1 MKTINNY
8 IHERL
13 ILSKT
18 GKQQE
23 ITFDMLFD
31 LIRKNAPEE
40 DIYFSSIFGHDN
52 KIFLDKN
59 YSNKS
64 NKFYPGLELETIIVY
79 NHFRIIELTQ
89 VDDDN
94 NMWTAAR
101 IGNNKELYEAFEP
114 EVIECIYNYLENYK
128 NKKWYSKSNIFYIS
142 N

>member
-8 IHERL
+8 INERL

-18 GKQQE
+18 GKHQE

-31 LIRKNAPEE
+31 LIRKNASDE

-64 NKFYPGLELETIIVY
+64 NKFYPGLELESFIVY
-79 NHFRIIELTQ
+79 NGTIKIIELTQ
-89 VDDDN
+89 VDDN

-101 IGNNKELYEAFEP
+101 ISNNAELYEAFEP
-114 EVIECIYNYLENYK
+114 EVIECIYNYFENYK
-128 NKKWYSKSNIFYIS
+128 K
-142 N
+142 

>member
-89 VDDDN
+89 ADDDN
-94 NMWTAAR
+94 VLWTAAR
-101 IGNNKELYEAFEP
+101 ITNNDELHEAFKP
-114 EVIECIYNYLENYK
+114 EVIERIYDYFENYK
-128 NKKWYSKSNIFYIS
+128 K
-142 N
+142 

>member
-13 ILSKT
+13 VLSKT

-59 YSNKS
+59 YSHKS

-101 IGNNKELYEAFEP
+101 ITNNEELHEAFKP
-114 EVIECIYNYLENYK
+114 EVIERIYDYIENYK
-128 NKKWYSKSNIFYIS
+128 NKN
-142 N
+142 

>member
-8 IHERL
+8 IQERL
-13 ILSKT
+13 VLSKNR
-18 GKQQE
+18 KHQE

-64 NKFYPGLELETIIVY
+64 NKFYPGLELETLIVY

-101 IGNNKELYEAFEP
+101 IGNNTELYDAFEP
-114 EVIECIYNYLENYK
+114 EVIERIYDYIENYK
-128 NKKWYSKSNIFYIS
+128 K
-142 N
+142 

>member
-1 MKTINNY
+1 MKNLKDI
-8 IHERL
+8 ILEKL
-13 ILSKT
+13 IISKT
-18 GKQQE
+18 KNKQE

-31 LIRKNAPEE
+31 LIRQNALEE

-64 NKFYPGLELETIIVY
+64 NKFYPGLELETFIVY
-79 NHFRIIELTQ
+79 KHFRIIELTQ

-101 IGNNKELYEAFEP
+101 IGNNTELYEAFEP
-114 EVIECIYNYLENYK
+114 EVIERIYDYIENYK
-128 NKKWYSKSNIFYIS
+128 K
-142 N
+142 

>member
-13 ILSKT
+13 ILSKNE
-18 GKQQE
+18 KQPE

-31 LIRKNAPEE
+31 LIRKNFPEE

-64 NKFYPGLELETIIVY
+64 NKFYPGLELETFIVY

-101 IGNNKELYEAFEP
+101 IGNNRELYEAFEP
-114 EVIECIYNYLENYK
+114 EVIERIYDYIENYK
-128 NKKWYSKSNIFYIS
+128 K
-142 N
+142 

>member
-8 IHERL
+8 IYERL

-64 NKFYPGLELETIIVY
+64 NKFYPGLELETLIVY

-101 IGNNKELYEAFEP
+101 IGNNAELYEAFEP
-114 EVIECIYNYLENYK
+114 EVIECIYNYIENYK
-128 NKKWYSKSNIFYIS
+128 K
-142 N
+142 

>member
-13 ILSKT
+13 ILSKN
-18 GKQQE
+18 GKQPE

-64 NKFYPGLELETIIVY
+64 NKFYPGLELETMIAY
-79 NHFRIIELTQ
+79 KGSNKIIELTQ

-101 IGNNKELYEAFEP
+101 ITNNEELHEAFKP
-114 EVIECIYNYLENYK
+114 EVIERIYDYFENYK
-128 NKKWYSKSNIFYIS
+128 K
-142 N
+142 

>member
-1 MKTINNY
+1 MKNLKDI
-8 IHERL
+8 ILEKL
-13 ILSKT
+13 IISKT
-18 GKQQE
+18 KNKQE

-31 LIRKNAPEE
+31 LIRQNAPEE

-64 NKFYPGLELETIIVY
+64 NKFYPGLELETFIVY
-79 NHFRIIELTQ
+79 KHFRIIELTQ

-101 IGNNKELYEAFEP
+101 IGNNAELYEAFEP
-114 EVIECIYNYLENYK
+114 DVIERIYDYIENYK
-128 NKKWYSKSNIFYIS
+128 K
-142 N
+142 

>member
-18 GKQQE
+18 GKHQE

-64 NKFYPGLELETIIVY
+64 NKFYPGLELETLIVY

-101 IGNNKELYEAFEP
+101 IGNNTELYDAFEP
-114 EVIECIYNYLENYK
+114 EVIERIYDYIENYK
-128 NKKWYSKSNIFYIS
+128 K
-142 N
+142 

>member
-114 EVIECIYNYLENYK
+114 EVIERIYDYFENYK
-128 NKKWYSKSNIFYIS
+128 K
-142 N
+142 

>member
-13 ILSKT
+13 VLSKT
-18 GKQQE
+18 KTPQE
-23 ITFDMLFD
+23 ITFDMLYD

-64 NKFYPGLELETIIVY
+64 NKFYPGLELETMIAY
-79 NHFRIIELTQ
+79 KGSNKIIELTQ
-89 VDDDN
+89 ADDDN
-94 NMWTAAR
+94 VLWTAAR
-101 IGNNKELYEAFEP
+101 ITNNDELHEAFKP
-114 EVIECIYNYLENYK
+114 EVIERIYDYFENYK
-128 NKKWYSKSNIFYIS
+128 K
-142 N
+142 